1 MTPIFLSGS
10 QWSSISSLYDIL
22 SAIISI
28 IGLYILLPGVYK
40 AFAGWKEGHGDQLQA
55 AAKDIVV
62 GAAILFFAVFFLPAL
77 NNAINS
83 VSSSGGNPKAG
94 ASGLASTAGEVT
106 TQEQLDKLWEDN
118 DASDPYKSI
127 IMTDAQILNNANEA
141 LFNAV
146 NAAPDIMSGSDPNG
160 ALKISETTNYVR
172 DVATSICTAIKS
184 LGFALALLF
193 FLTSII
199 EFAKEERLTLETFI
213 KYFSKF
219 FVAVGFVA
227 AADTILNAVW
237 GLGQEIGDFLSEVV
251 PKLSTGSTS
260 MDVAFAYSLT
270 QSDITAGSELNI
282 WTALGNLV
290 AVGGLALIFN
300 IVGLAMMGIMY
311 FIAFSRLIE
320 MGTRGAFLPVA
331 FGLLADDGWRGAGGR
346 YLKKFLAV
354 CAQVGILIVI
364 SDLGSNVIGSVGNNI
379 VTGGT
384 HPFQS
389 MAILCGTAFALISA
403 MFKSIG
409 WMNDV
414 FGA

>member
-1 MTPIFLSGS
+1 MTPILLAGGQWGS
-10 QWSSISSLYDIL
+10 IKDLYSVL
-22 SAIISI
+22 TVIISI

-40 AFAGWKEGHGDQLQA
+40 VFAGWKEGHGDQLQA
-55 AAKDIVV
+55 GGKDVV
-62 GAAILFFAVFFLPAL
+62 IGIAILFFATFFLPVL
-77 NNAINS
+77 THTIDSMQGGGSPNA
-83 VSSSGGNPKAG
+83 GG
-94 ASGLASTAGEVT
+94 SGLEVGAFKDID
-106 TQEQLDKLWEDN
+106 QSVLDKYWDDN
-118 DASDPYKSI
+118 DAAEPYKSI
-127 IMTDAQILNNANEA
+127 IMTEAGIVNDANAA
-141 LFNAV
+141 LFKAV
-146 NAAPDIMSGSDPNG
+146 KAAPDIMSGSDPNG
-160 ALKISETTNYVR
+160 KVQISTTTNYIKK
-172 DVATSICTAIKS
+172 VAINICTALKS

-199 EFAKEERLTLETFI
+199 EFAKEERLNLETFI
-213 KYFSKF
+213 KHFSKF
-219 FVAVGFVA
+219 FIAVGFVA
-227 AADTILNAVW
+227 FSDRILNAVW
-237 GLGQEIGDFLSEVV
+237 GLGKEIGDFLSGVV
-251 PKLSTGSTS
+251 PSVSTGNVD
-260 MDVAFAYSLT
+260 MVRAFAMALT
-270 QSDITAGSELNI
+270 ESDVTAGKKLDI

-290 AVGGLALIFN
+290 SVGGMALIFN
-300 IVGLAMMGIMY
+300 IIGLAMMGIMY

-364 SDLGSNVIGSVGNNI
+364 SDLGSNIVGSVGNNI
-379 VTGGT
+379 ATGGM

-389 MAILCGTAFALISA
+389 MAMLCGTTFALVSA